1 MSISTR
7 TEESPRPI
15 VVEQNAILG
24 WTADRLPSLN
34 WSTIMN
40 DLIFAGIV
48 ILFFIVSAFYVRFCD
63 NL

>member
-1 MSISTR
+1 MNVSAR
-7 TEESPRPI
+7 TEENPHRI
-15 VVEQNAILG
+15 FAKENAILG
-24 WTADRLPSLN
+24 GTPDRLPSLN
-34 WSTIMN
+34 RPTIMN

>member
-1 MSISTR
+1 
-7 TEESPRPI
+7 
-15 VVEQNAILG
+15 
-24 WTADRLPSLN
+24 
-34 WSTIMN
+34 MN